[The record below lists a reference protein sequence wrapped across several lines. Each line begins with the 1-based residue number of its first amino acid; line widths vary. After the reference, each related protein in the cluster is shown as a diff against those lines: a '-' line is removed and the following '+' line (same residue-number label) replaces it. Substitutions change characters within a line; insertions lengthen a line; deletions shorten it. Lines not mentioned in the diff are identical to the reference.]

1 MITKNF
7 VTIWFCNAPLYC
19 LNLSLSSSDIGSL
32 SAHPNTFK
40 VQTDLSSFFM
50 RLVICGQV
58 YKVNDIY
65 NLSIIYEFQNQN
77 WANSCWLYTYYT
89 TGCWKLMVAGRILL
103 RSLSILRLRPPN
115 FMWSF
120 SKPYWIRSY
129 PKVLTQPQWN
139 LNLIMSRALNL
150 VLLLNNHWQ

>member
-77 WANSCWLYTYYT
+77 WANSCCLYSTYYRVT
-89 TGCWKLMVAGRILL
+89 TKIFSDYCNFETAKELCKCKRNTTLTYFGYSNMEGKIAIWKNKIWVILYYYAW
-103 RSLSILRLRPPN
+103 R
-115 FMWSF
+115 
-120 SKPYWIRSY
+120 
-129 PKVLTQPQWN
+129 Q
-139 LNLIMSRALNL
+139 L
-150 VLLLNNHWQ
+150 VYC